1 MAARSRARVNLHD
14 KDLHTAR
21 RHERTFAYTL
31 SLPKDHAVLKTPL
44 FAGEARSR
52 GWLGSLFQSVCRVLR
67 FWRFDWPNRLPGTRR
82 NSSCRL
88 LSTALLLISQEY
100 FPLGW
105 LLRKRE
111 RQFLRKD
118 ELIDADHS
126 YIPDLSRKGQREG
139 QERAICVNG
148 HCLYPLKNNPP
159 IYTISREANVKKHN
173 RLATLEQTSVSRIRL

>member
-1 MAARSRARVNLHD
+1 M
-14 KDLHTAR
+14 
-21 RHERTFAYTL
+21 
-31 SLPKDHAVLKTPL
+31 
-44 FAGEARSR
+44 
-52 GWLGSLFQSVCRVLR
+52 
-67 FWRFDWPNRLPGTRR
+67 
-82 NSSCRL
+82 SSPIDCP
-88 LSTALLLISQEY
+88 SSY
-100 FPLGW
+100 FPGIFPSRLIAQ
-105 LLRKRE
+105 RERE